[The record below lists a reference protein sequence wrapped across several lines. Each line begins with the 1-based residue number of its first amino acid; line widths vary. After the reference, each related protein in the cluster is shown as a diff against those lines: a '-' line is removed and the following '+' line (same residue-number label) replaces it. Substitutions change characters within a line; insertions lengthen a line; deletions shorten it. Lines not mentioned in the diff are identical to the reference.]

1 MNDRR
6 LTDLLY
12 LQKELDD
19 KIFSEINKIYN
30 GKSSS
35 IKEIKDSLLYVIEKR
50 LEFMRLDEENES

>member
-12 LQKELDD
+12 LHKELDD
-19 KIFSEINKIYN
+19 KIFFEINKVCN

-35 IKEIKDSLLYVIEKR
+35 IKEIKDSLLHIIEKR
-50 LEFMRLDEENES
+50 LGK

>member
-19 KIFSEINKIYN
+19 KIFFEINKIYN
-30 GKSSS
+30 GNPSS
-35 IKEIKDSLLYVIEKR
+35 IKELKDSLLYVIEKR
-50 LEFMRLDEENES
+50 LEFMRLDENES

>member
-12 LQKELDD
+12 LQKELYE
-19 KIFSEINKIYN
+19 KLNCEINKIYN

-35 IKEIKDSLLYVIEKR
+35 IKEIKDSLLYVIERR
-50 LEFMRLDEENES
+50 LEFMRLDEKK

>member
-6 LTDLLY
+6 WTDLLY